1 MKVLMIG
8 GQMHAMKEDLL
19 FGVHRDSIE
28 EISHHRNL
36 IRMKDGSEI
45 HMCVIR
51 SERDTECLRGLH
63 FDLIIEH
70 GTFPRSIY
78 LLQLVRAIVLRL
90 GA

>member
-8 GQMHAMKEDLL
+8 GQMHAMKEAIL
-19 FGVHRDSIE
+19 FGTRRDNIE
-28 EISHHRNL
+28 EILHHRNL

-51 SERDTECLRGLH
+51 SERDTECLRGMH

-70 GTFPRSIY
+70 ETFPKSIY
-78 LLQLVRAIVLRL
+78 LLQLVRAITLRL

>member
-1 MKVLMIG
+1 MKILVIG

-19 FGVHRDSIE
+19 FGMHRDNIQ
-28 EISHHRNL
+28 EILHHRNL

-51 SERDTECLRGLH
+51 SERDTECLRGLR

-70 GTFPRSIY
+70 ETFPRSMY

-90 GA
+90 GT